1 MKKLL
6 STGLFLAFVIPLLF
20 STKSYGTTRGSVQD
34 SSVVVHPKWSRNATI
49 YEINERQFSKQ
60 GTFRAI
66 IPQLPRLKKMG
77 VKIIWLMPIN
87 PIGKKNR
94 KGPLGSY
101 YSVQN
106 YLKINPHY
114 GTLGDLK
121 TLVNAIHKEGMHVI
135 IDWVANHTSWDNVL
149 TKTHPDWYKHDK
161 NGNFVPPVKDWTDVI
176 KLDYSKPGL
185 RRYMINAMEYWVKT
199 ANIDGFRCDVASMV
213 PIDFW
218 IQARKDLDKIKPV
231 FMLAEA
237 ESPKMHRAFDM
248 TYGWNLYH
256 LFNDIA
262 AGKKNASD
270 IEPLLKKENQTYP
283 RDAYRMLFTSNHDEN
298 SWNGTVFERLKGGAK
313 TFAVLTATMNGMP
326 LVYDGQEAGMRKR
339 LKFFQKDPIIWR
351 KSSFSGFYTKLLH
364 LKEQNNAL
372 LNGDKGG
379 ALQIIQN
386 DKPKAVF
393 AFVREKDEQKVVVI
407 TNLTNQSQ
415 YVDLQSKPMQGTYKN
430 LFTGKKQ
437 EISSN
442 LKITLKPWEFIIL
455 EKR

>member
-1 MKKLL
+1 MKKLF
-6 STGLFLAFVIPLLF
+6 SAGLLLAFIFPFLI
-20 STKSYGTTRGSVQD
+20 STKSYSKEIRDSTY
-34 SSVVVHPKWSRNATI
+34 SSVVIHPKWSRNATI
-49 YEINERQFSKQ
+49 YEINERQFSKE

-106 YLKINPHY
+106 YLKVNPHY
-114 GTLGDLK
+114 GTLSDLK
-121 TLVNAIHKEGMHVI
+121 ALVNAIHKEGMYVI

-185 RRYMINAMEYWVKT
+185 RHYMINAMKYWVKT

-218 IQARKDLDKIKPV
+218 VQARKALDKMKPV

-270 IEPLLKKENQTYP
+270 IQPLLKKENQTYP

-298 SWNGTVFERLKGGAK
+298 SWNGTVFERLKGGVK

-326 LVYDGQEAGMRKR
+326 LVYDGQEAGMHKR
-339 LKFFQKDPIIWR
+339 LKFFQKDPIVWR
-351 KSSFSGFYTKLLH
+351 KSSLSGFYTKLLH
-364 LKEQNNAL
+364 LKEDNKAL
-372 LNGDKGG
+372 LNGDEGG
-379 ALQIIQN
+379 KLKIIHN

-393 AFVREKDEQKVVVI
+393 SFVREKDKQKVVVI
-407 TNLTNQSQ
+407 TNLTDADQN
-415 YVDLQSKPMQGTYKN
+415 VRLQSESMKGAFKN
-430 LFTGKKQ
+430 LFTGREQ
-437 EISSN
+437 RLRAEVTMN
-442 LKITLKPWEFIIL
+442 LKPWEYIVL
-455 EKR
+455 EK